1 MGKDF
6 IISSGSDTGA
16 LWGGFL
22 EVIVA
27 LAGIGTA
34 ITLYPVVKR
43 QNEAMALGFVASR
56 TLEAAM
62 LFTGVASIL
71 SLVTL
76 HQDLG
81 TATGADTATLVTV
94 GASHV
99 ATYHWAFTLGGS
111 LMPGINAILLG
122 TLLYQSGLVPRVI
135 PLIGLIGAPLHLT
148 AVVLT
153 MFGVVDRVGTV
164 TGIAVIPIAV
174 WEFSLGVYLIVKGF
188 KPCPITDEMDAA
200 ATTPPPNATSSPDV
214 RNTAGPTTG
223 AAADRAG
230 GRARRSR
237 RPSTA
242 ETPGPAWVGVRLP
255 EAGAGAGDPG
265 QVRDV
270 PPRAGWSAPAACAT
284 RAMANSLRLRPGHEE
299 EGDLGDELPS
309 AALQVA
315 LLQPSH
321 HRLGVRLRPG
331 CDTLAAVRCR

>member
-1 MGKDF
+1 MDSLRKTALVAGIFYLITFVSIPTLALYGPVKNHRDW
-6 IISSGSDTGA
+6 ILGSGGHTAVLVGC
-16 LWGGFL
+16 FL

-34 ITLYPVVKR
+34 VTLYPVVKR
-43 QNEAMALGFVASR
+43 QNEGAALGFVASR

-62 LFTGVASIL
+62 IFTGVASIL

-81 TATGADTATLVTV
+81 TATGADAATLVTV

-122 TLLYQSGLVPRVI
+122 TLLYRSGLVPRVL

-188 KPCPITDEMDAA
+188 KPCPITEAMREEA
-200 ATTPPPNATSSPDV
+200 TPPAIREV
-214 RNTAGPTTG
+214 
-223 AAADRAG
+223 
-230 GRARRSR
+230 
-237 RPSTA
+237 
-242 ETPGPAWVGVRLP
+242 
-255 EAGAGAGDPG
+255 
-265 QVRDV
+265 
-270 PPRAGWSAPAACAT
+270 
-284 RAMANSLRLRPGHEE
+284 
-299 EGDLGDELPS
+299 
-309 AALQVA
+309 VA
-315 LLQPSH
+315 
-321 HRLGVRLRPG
+321 
-331 CDTLAAVRCR
+331 